1 MTAVDDVVR
10 LDVSAVQYSVEQ
22 RRVVKHVDIVV
33 TTRHSEEGMP
43 YPRISRCDRLKN
55 QRRRMA
61 AALVGAVPTYE
72 TVLPIPN
79 ACNPMNPTYRGILEP
94 HLAGVA
100 EQCLR
105 HLETAN
111 IVPRTT

>member
-1 MTAVDDVVR
+1 MTAVDDVVH

-33 TTRHSEEGMP
+33 PTCEKECHIDRSIDATAS
-43 YPRISRCDRLKN
+43 RISDGVWLRPLWEPC
-55 QRRRMA
+55 Q
-61 AALVGAVPTYE
+61 PTGQFFQSS
-72 TVLPIPN
+72 
-79 ACNPMNPTYRGILEP
+79 ACNPMNPTYLEILEP

-105 HLETAN
+105 YLDAAD